1 MFIAYVA
8 ADDQESRN
16 FYEDVASQFR
26 DEFTF
31 GINVDGEA
39 RQAEGV
45 GSPGL
50 KCHRHL
56 DGDVVTFKGS
66 FNIDAMKAYVAEA
79 SVCACLPLTPIPA
92 KKLVN

>member
-1 MFIAYVA
+1 MA
-8 ADDQESRN
+8 ADDQDSRK
-16 FYEDVASQFR
+16 FYEDVAWQFR

-31 GINVDGEA
+31 GINVDDAA

-66 FNIDAMKAYVAEA
+66 FDVDVMKAFVAEA
-79 SVCACLPLTPIPA
+79 SVCVRLRSSQMTRRLT
-92 KKLVN
+92 LL